1 MDSGSIPKPATMSA
15 PSAPQRAETLVAT
28 GAVKT
33 ELAPEAAVRQ
43 VPQTRP
49 VRVDL
54 TNGAATRAALDQ
66 ALRETIDRRLI
77 VDPKSREVVYQAVDK
92 DTGDVVRQV
101 PDEAILRLRAYA
113 RLMREKSETDV
124 RRVEKIV

>member
-1 MDSGSIPKPATMSA
+1 MDTGSIAKPATTSA
-15 PSAPQRAETLVAT
+15 PSAPQRAETLV

-43 VPQTRP
+43 VSQTEP
-49 VRVDL
+49 VRFDL

-66 ALRETIDRRLI
+66 AIRETIDRRLI
-77 VDPKSREVVYQAVDK
+77 VDPKNREVVYQAVDET
-92 DTGDVVRQV
+92 TGEIVRQV

-113 RLMREKSETDV
+113 RLMREKSESDV